1 MKDRIREREGRRTR
15 RKLDRQKAGIK
26 NHHIGDS
33 RLGLNNSSTA
43 CVREKMRFSKLLLVF
58 AVSISIH
65 PITSDEEMTP
75 EQTALFEEKRQ
86 KLEENRLA
94 IFDDVIEEYI
104 DCRMLLNRFNQF
116 RDSYNKYYKVCFIEE
131 CAGSVLIPVLKG
143 STHTFAKY

>member
-1 MKDRIREREGRRTR
+1 
-15 RKLDRQKAGIK
+15 
-26 NHHIGDS
+26 
-33 RLGLNNSSTA
+33 
-43 CVREKMRFSKLLLVF
+43 MRFSKLLLVF